1 MINFFFSV
9 GDRQQSDVDVPRPE
23 IAVEPKAGTSNA
35 DPQKSLE
42 ETSNHPTWIVTQDLP
57 AGTQNVSPMLMSSA
71 YLTHP
76 DPPKGMSNLNMTEKI
91 DTYELPPKGKINK
104 YINTNSLKISVC

>member
-1 MINFFFSV
+1 MINIYLSV
-9 GDRQQSDVDVPRPE
+9 GDRQQSYVDVPRPE
-23 IAVEPKAGTSNA
+23 NAVKPKAGTSNA

-57 AGTQNVSPMLMSSA
+57 AGTKNVSSMLMSSA

-76 DPPKGMSNLNMTEKI
+76 DPPKGRSNLNMTEKI
-91 DTYELPPKGKINK
+91 DTYE
-104 YINTNSLKISVC
+104 ISPNEK